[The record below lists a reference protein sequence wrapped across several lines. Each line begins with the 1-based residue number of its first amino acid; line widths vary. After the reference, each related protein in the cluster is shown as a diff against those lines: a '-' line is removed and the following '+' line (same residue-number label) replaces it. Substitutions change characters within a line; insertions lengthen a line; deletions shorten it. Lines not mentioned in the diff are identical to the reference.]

1 MKKDHTLLT
10 LFITMLKIGAFTFGG
25 GYAMIPLIEDEF
37 STKKKYVS
45 GEEMADILT
54 LSQSIPGAIAVNASI
69 IIGYRQ
75 KGLAGALAAIFGLAL
90 PSFVV
95 LTLIT
100 YLYESFNEN
109 PYVAA
114 ALKGIRACVVALIFS
129 AFIRLF
135 SRIKKS
141 TYTMIL
147 LFTSFMVSVLFD
159 INSVYIIL
167 SGLLIGLVSNLF
179 IKEKEAKQ

>member
-10 LFITMLKIGAFTFGG
+10 LFFTMLKIGAFTFGG

-45 GEEMADILT
+45 GEEIADILA

-69 IIGYRQ
+69 IIGYRK
-75 KGLAGALAAIFGLAL
+75 KGLPGALAAIFGLAL
-90 PSFVV
+90 PSLIT

-100 YLYESFNEN
+100 YLYQSFNEN

-114 ALKGIRACVVALIFS
+114 ALNGIRACVVALIFS

-135 SRIKKS
+135 SRIKKNA
-141 TYTMIL
+141 YTITL
-147 LFTSFMVSVLFD
+147 LLVSFCIAVFFD
-159 INSVYIIL
+159 INTVYIIL
-167 SGLLIGLVSNLF
+167 AGIVIGLLSNLVF
-179 IKEKEAKQ
+179 KEANQ

>member
-1 MKKDHTLLT
+1 MKKERP
-10 LFITMLKIGAFTFGG
+10 LFSLFATMLKIGAFTFGG

-45 GEEMADILT
+45 AEEMADILA
-54 LSQSIPGAIAVNASI
+54 LSQSIPGPIAVNASV
-69 IIGYRQ
+69 IIGYRKQ
-75 KGLAGALAAIFGLAL
+75 GVLGALAALLGLAL

-100 YLYESFNEN
+100 YLYQSFNEN
-109 PYVAA
+109 PYIAA

-135 SRIKKS
+135 SRIKK
-141 TYTMIL
+141 TAYTSIL
-147 LFTSFMVSVLFD
+147 LIVSFAVSVLFPF
-159 INSVYIIL
+159 NSIYIIL
-167 SGLLIGLVSNLF
+167 AGIIIGLLSNLF
-179 IKEKEAKQ
+179 IRETAE

>member
-10 LFITMLKIGAFTFGG
+10 LFFTMLKIGAFTFGG

-45 GEEMADILT
+45 GEEMADILA
-54 LSQSIPGAIAVNASI
+54 LSQSIPGPIAVNASI
-69 IIGYRQ
+69 IIGYRKQ
-75 KGLAGALAAIFGLAL
+75 GLPGALAAIFGLAL

-100 YLYESFNEN
+100 YLYQSFSEN
-109 PYVAA
+109 PYIAA

-135 SRIKKS
+135 SRIKKNA
-141 TYTMIL
+141 YTITL
-147 LFTSFMVSVLFD
+147 LLISFAVSVLFE

-167 SGLLIGLVSNLF
+167 SGIIIGLLSNF
-179 IKEKEAKQ
+179 FFKGAVE

>member
-1 MKKDHTLLT
+1 MKKDRTLLT

-37 STKKKYVS
+37 ATRKKYVS
-45 GEEMADILT
+45 SEEIADIIA

-69 IIGYRQ
+69 IIGYRM

-95 LTLIT
+95 LALIT
-100 YLYESFNEN
+100 YLYQSFNEN

-114 ALKGIRACVVALIFS
+114 ALKGIRASVVALIFS
-129 AFIRLF
+129 AFLRLF
-135 SRIKKS
+135 SRIKKNA
-141 TYTMIL
+141 YTITL
-147 LFTSFMVSVLFD
+147 LIASFLVSLFFD
-159 INSVYIIL
+159 FNSVYIIL
-167 SGLLIGLVSNLF
+167 SGILIGLVSNLF
-179 IKEKEAKQ
+179 IKEKEVNE